1 MTDNTADKPTKP
13 KFSWNPLV
21 PIIDEAHARGLAKEG
36 GAACIGLIA
45 FGYVA
50 MTVIV
55 MLGGESPFAPG
66 GDKTSVLIAHG
77 VVLGLAALL
86 GWQIWTKQPVWAV
99 GLALAWMV
107 VETAGKLMVIIGN
120 GPGGGAASFVLNAIG
135 LVVGVQ
141 AVRAAI
147 WLSRQKKG

>member
-1 MTDNTADKPTKP
+1 MTDDTANTPTKS
-13 KFSWNPLV
+13 KFSWNPFV
-21 PIIDEAHARGLAKEG
+21 PIIDEAHARGLAREG

-50 MTVIV
+50 MTAIV
-55 MLGGESPFAPG
+55 MLGGQSPFAPG

-77 VVLGLAALL
+77 VVLGIAALL
-86 GWQIWTKQPVWAV
+86 GWRIWTKQPVWAV

-107 VETAGKLMVIIGN
+107 IETAGKLMTIIAT

-141 AVRAAI
+141 AVRAAL
-147 WLSRQKKG
+147 WLSKQKKG

>member
-13 KFSWNPLV
+13 KFSWNPFV